1 MRRMPTMPVVAY
13 SPEGFDAEVS
23 VRLTATTASKRIRNT
38 MTKPGQGA
46 LSDPRPR
53 GNRPYKVW
61 VTPAERATIDRLT
74 ATTGLSASTYLRTL
88 GMGFEPRSILDH
100 QHVSD
105 LLNECGNLGRLGGL
119 LKLWLTDKPGQG
131 APETDVRRLLD
142 QIGEV
147 REQIIEKVATI

>member
-1 MRRMPTMPVVAY
+1 
-13 SPEGFDAEVS
+13 
-23 VRLTATTASKRIRNT
+23 
-38 MTKPGQGA
+38 
-46 LSDPRPR
+46 
-53 GNRPYKVW
+53 
-61 VTPAERATIDRLT
+61 
-74 ATTGLSASTYLRTL
+74 
-88 GMGFEPRSILDH
+88 MGFEPRSILDH

-119 LKLWLTDKPGQG
+119 LKLWLVDKPGQG